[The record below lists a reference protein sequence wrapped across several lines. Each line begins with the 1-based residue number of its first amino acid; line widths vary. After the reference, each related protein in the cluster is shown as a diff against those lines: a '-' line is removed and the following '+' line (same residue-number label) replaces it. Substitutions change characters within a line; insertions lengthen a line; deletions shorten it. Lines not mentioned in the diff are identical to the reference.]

1 MTHLLLAKPTPC
13 FILSMS
19 YVLAKSINSLGN
31 GLSFSTNL
39 YVALYN
45 RLGIDRDPKYYCAGS
60 IRIFN
65 ICRTA
70 GKDDF
75 VCFWFAGCSAK

>member
-1 MTHLLLAKPTPC
+1 MTRWLLLKSTPC

-19 YVLAKSINSLGN
+19 YVPAKSINSLGN
-31 GLSFSTNL
+31 GLLFPTNL
-39 YVALYN
+39 YIALYN
-45 RLGIDRDPKYYCAGS
+45 RLRIDWDPKYYRVGS

-70 GKDDF
+70 GKDF
-75 VCFWFAGCSAK
+75 FFSGCSAK